1 MGTPILFHGP
11 SGRDRAVAWSF
22 DSGRPVSEPLGDNGL
37 KVDDS
42 RLIVGLSNQAGVG
55 DRPPTLVIG
64 PIDRATVE
72 ASDALLKTLE
82 DLAEGPLRV
91 VLWADFLVSVS
102 PTIRS
107 RTQAIW
113 CEGVTR
119 IPKATKQAAESVI
132 LAHRENKTVA
142 SKAHA
147 ALEEQDP
154 EILLDAMIATL
165 DVNDPNDLA
174 LWERLRPMLGS
185 RWVTAKTAFIDA
197 VVPT

>member
-1 MGTPILFHGP
+1 MGLIDQQIFWRNLKRALAFPVKVIKTDASPIRVQTLPVGFFAP
-11 SGRDRAVAWSF
+11 SIPSC
-22 DSGRPVSEPLGDNGL
+22 
-37 KVDDS
+37 
-42 RLIVGLSNQAGVG
+42 NQAGVG

-119 IPKATKQAAESVI
+119 IPKATKQAAESVV

-142 SKAHA
+142 SKTHA

>member
-11 SGRDRAVAWSF
+11 TGRDRAVAWSF
-22 DSGRPVSEPLGDNGL
+22 DSGRPVSEPVGDNGL

-42 RLIVGLSNQAGVG
+42 RLIVTLSNQAGVG

-113 CEGVTR
+113 CAGATR
-119 IPKATKQAAESVI
+119 IPKALRQSAESI
-132 LAHRENKTVA
+132 IQAHREGKNLLNKLY
-142 SKAHA
+142 A
-147 ALEEQDP
+147 ALEEHDA
-154 EILLDAMIATL
+154 EILLDALTEQL
-165 DVNDPNDLA
+165 DEGNADDVS

-185 RWVTAKTAFIDA
+185 RWVMAKTAFIDA
-197 VVPT
+197 VVPS